1 LIETGLRNS
10 SRDER
15 LTIRGDQRRELKW
28 ALDQLL
34 FRKKT
39 SREAVRLL
47 WLLAEAE
54 NEGYANNT
62 TGIVAECFYA
72 FHPQLPL
79 SLLERLD
86 LLREFTAEN
95 TSETGKLVAIKA
107 IKDGLSG
114 RTSVMLRHST
124 GPEPLDSGAT
134 FTYGDFYDYARN
146 LVDILIALA
155 QKEGEVAR
163 AALAELPELMAE
175 IGIKAR
181 PQEALERFSMLVEW
195 ARSGKPGLE
204 VSSLIGA
211 LRYMHKALST
221 ALAEPEFPS
230 ERRDEFQTYLAEL
243 ERLKSDLETANFA
256 TRLQRWAGKWA
267 YGDHEDEFYSDGT
280 ARFEREITKLA
291 DEVVKNPSLLNPDLV
306 EWLLSSLSQRTD
318 AFFFFLGTSDAGLI
332 FRECI
337 EALGSRPDGAGV
349 FSAYWGGWAKRDH
362 NTAEKRLDQLT
373 SSHAVTGTA
382 IVLGTVSLGIH
393 QGAISRIIAQIQAGR
408 VDPEYAG
415 RVILAKWFEELT
427 ENQFEQ
433 LIKAVAG
440 DNFEHGATV
449 VDMLNHWSY
458 CGRPMQG
465 SLANFAWQCVGHD
478 ISVRSSTDA
487 WHFDQL
493 AARLAQNEPE
503 RSFELLKKLLQ
514 RYDKNGNYWDP
525 LEPYG
530 DHAFWKVLYTT
541 DRKRLIGLLL
551 NLAQTDALRRHRL
564 SRRLRE
570 LLAQEEDKELLL
582 SFAIDNVENA
592 RIIASFITSAKA
604 GFWPIAFE
612 LVQKYP
618 YDAELLRHLTAG
630 VGQLE
635 TAMRGSM
642 AQFYETR
649 KQEVEQ
655 RLHEPSTP
663 PEARAWLREVLSR
676 LEREVPRQI
685 VWEYDIDVD
694 DLRGYI
700 RDKNS
705 TQRLWAI
712 GRVLRYATWEDIR
725 RLLTV
730 EDIADALPYTDL
742 PEQRRKM
749 LERALE
755 IWQYGK

>member
-1 LIETGLRNS
+1 
-10 SRDER
+10 
-15 LTIRGDQRRELKW
+15 
-28 ALDQLL
+28 
-34 FRKKT
+34 
-39 SREAVRLL
+39 
-47 WLLAEAE
+47 
-54 NEGYANNT
+54 
-62 TGIVAECFYA
+62 
-72 FHPQLPL
+72 
-79 SLLERLD
+79 
-86 LLREFTAEN
+86 
-95 TSETGKLVAIKA
+95 
-107 IKDGLSG
+107 
-114 RTSVMLRHST
+114 MLRHST
-124 GPEPLDSGAT
+124 SPEPLDSGAT
-134 FTYGDFYDYARN
+134 FTYSDFWDYARN
-146 LVDILIALA
+146 LGDILIALA

-211 LRYMHKALST
+211 LRRMHKALST
-221 ALAEPEFPS
+221 RLAEPEFSS
-230 ERRDEFQTYLAEL
+230 ERRDEFQAYLSEL
-243 ERLKSDLETANFA
+243 DRLQSDLETASFA
-256 TRLQRWAGKWA
+256 TRLQRWAGKWV
-267 YGDHEDEFYSDGT
+267 YGDYEHESYSDGNAHFT
-280 ARFEREITKLA
+280 RELTKLA
-291 DEVVKNPSLLNPDLV
+291 DEVVENPSLLSLDLV
-306 EWLLSSLSQRTD
+306 EWLLSSSSQRAD
-318 AFFFFLGTSDAGLI
+318 AFFFFLGTSDEGFI

-337 EALGSRPDGAGV
+337 EALGHRPDGAGA
-349 FSAYWGGWAKRDH
+349 FSAYWSGWAQRDQ
-362 NTAEKRLDQLT
+362 NAAEKRLDQLT
-373 SSHAVTGTA
+373 SSNAVTGA
-382 IVLGTVSLGIH
+382 AVVLGTVGLGIH
-393 QGAISRIIAQIQAGR
+393 QGAISRIIAQIHAGR

-415 RVILAKWFEELT
+415 RVISGKWLEKLT

-433 LIKAVAG
+433 LIRAVVG
-440 DNFEHGATV
+440 DNFEHGAPV
-449 VDMLNHWSY
+449 VDMLNLWSHF
-458 CGRPMQG
+458 GKPLQG

-478 ISVRSSTDA
+478 IPIRSSTDA
-487 WHFDQL
+487 WDFDQL
-493 AARLAQNEPE
+493 AARLAQDEPQ
-503 RSFELLKKLLQ
+503 RGFELLKKLLQ
-514 RYDKNGNYWDP
+514 RYEMSGNYWDP

-530 DHAFWKVLYTT
+530 DHAFWKILYAT
-541 DRKRLIGLLL
+541 DRKRLVGLLL
-551 NLAQTDALRRHRL
+551 NLAQTDALRWFRL
-564 SRRLRE
+564 SRSLRE
-570 LLAQEEDKELLL
+570 LLDQEEDKELLL
-582 SFAIDNVENA
+582 SFAIDNIENA
-592 RIIASFITSAKA
+592 RIIASFVTSAKE

-612 LVQKYP
+612 LVRRYP
-618 YDAELLRHLTAG
+618 HDEELLRHLTAG

-635 TAMRGSM
+635 TAMEGSM

-755 IWQYGK
+755 IWQYGQ